1 MNDNFKIFLQAII
14 DDSSLNKVQKDLAR
28 KKLEIQ
34 ADIDF
39 SNFAKSKADIE
50 KQFRAL
56 SGIIKDILGDA
67 VSDKQATQWVKQYY
81 KEIESGAKQAV
92 KEQEKL
98 NAALKKSTLAEQESY
113 YKRIIE
119 NTKQIYSLKNKLL
132 TAETEQTV
140 EINKQLEALEKQNKY
155 NYTQLEKNGLSD
167 DNWEREVSNS
177 RIALENQLKLN
188 HAKQVDIATS
198 KALASINDKSK
209 EIQLSIDNGHGASEY
224 QNRINRL
231 ILDFERY
238 GVTAEKARETTD
250 ALQITFDKMKNLSGV
265 DLIEQ
270 SEKFE
275 QEFKAVKTSIEQAKL
290 SYDKFMQPVSD
301 EKVSSLIVKIQNYL
315 NKNTAITKEAQVQ
328 LEKYV
333 TELKGG
339 NISLSRWNDINN
351 ELAKTDS
358 LMRSL
363 GKLGKSFK
371 DQFAQAANSFA
382 QWISVSSLIMTGVH
396 ETKEAISDLK
406 ELDDIL
412 TEISKTSD
420 LTKTQLQELGST
432 AFEKASN
439 LGKDATD
446 YLSGVMEMSRS
457 GYYGDKGESM
467 ARTSL
472 LAQAAGDMTAELAN
486 KYVLATNAAYKYN
499 GEAEKLN
506 AVLDGQNSITNRN
519 SVAMAD
525 MATAMTEAGT
535 VASSYRVSIED
546 LSAMIGTI
554 ESVTKLGGSEV
565 GTGIK
570 SLLINLQNISSSKI
584 VGTLDDANAS
594 MTEMVNGVEQLRD
607 PISIL
612 RDLAKTFNELD
623 EADPMR
629 AKILTNIG
637 GKYQATKL
645 AALLQNMDMFDKM
658 LVDYSEGAESALT
671 EAEKSATNLTGSL
684 NRLGN
689 TWDSIVNNVMNANEL
704 TGIVNIFN
712 SLLKGVN
719 SVTGALG
726 TLGTTGATL
735 GAILGAKNVGGS
747 KTYDPITIVNCGICR
762 QM

>member
-14 DDSSLNKVQKDLAR
+14 DDSSLTKVQKDLAK

-98 NAALKKSTLAEQESY
+98 VNAMAKGRESSEQARQAEEKRHQLAQD
-113 YKRIIE
+113 KAV
-119 NTKQIYSLKNKLL
+119 NK
-132 TAETEQTV
+132 
-140 EINKQLEALEKQNKY
+140 ALEEEY
-155 NYTQLEKNGLSD
+155 NLRQ
-167 DNWEREVSNS
+167 
-177 RIALENQLKLN
+177 RIA
-188 HAKQVDIATS
+188 
-198 KALASINDKSK
+198 DKSK

-339 NISLSRWNDINN
+339 NISLSRWNEINN
-351 ELAKTDS
+351 ELSKTDS

-432 AFEKASN
+432 AFEKASD

-704 TGIVNIFN
+704 TGIVNVLN

-747 KTYDPITIVNCGICR
+747 KMYDPHNHCHLWNLPTNVSVLLDTIVFLH
-762 QM
+762 

>member
-1 MNDNFKIFLQAII
+1 MNDNFKIYLQAII
-14 DDSSLNKVQKDLAR
+14 DDSSLTKVQKDLAK

-39 SNFAKSKADIE
+39 SNFAKSKSDIE
-50 KQFRAL
+50 KQFQAL
-56 SGIIKDILGDA
+56 SGIIKNILGDA
-67 VSDKQATQWVKQYY
+67 ISDKQATQWAKQYY
-81 KEIESGAKQAV
+81 KEIESGAKKAV

-98 NAALKKSTLAEQESY
+98 VNAMAKGHESSKQARQAEEKRHQLAQD
-113 YKRIIE
+113 K
-119 NTKQIYSLKNKLL
+119 
-132 TAETEQTV
+132 A
-140 EINKQLEALEKQNKY
+140 INKSLEEEY
-155 NYTQLEKNGLSD
+155 NLRQK
-167 DNWEREVSNS
+167 
-177 RIALENQLKLN
+177 IA
-188 HAKQVDIATS
+188 
-198 KALASINDKSK
+198 DKSK
-209 EIQLSIDNGHGASEY
+209 DIQLSIDNGHGASEY
-224 QNRINRL
+224 QNRINGL
-231 ILDFERY
+231 ISTFERY
-238 GVTAEKARETTD
+238 GVSTSKAKDETTS
-250 ALQITFDKMKNLSGV
+250 LQTIFDSMKNLSGN
-265 DLIEQ
+265 DLVEQ
-270 SEKFE
+270 AKKFE
-275 QEFKAVKTSIEQAKL
+275 KEYGAVKISIEQAKQ
-290 SYDKFMQPVSD
+290 SYDKFAQPTSD
-301 EKVSSLIVKIQNYL
+301 EKISSLIVKIQNYL
-315 NKNTAITKEAQVQ
+315 SKNTAITKEAQVQ
-328 LEKYV
+328 LERYIN
-333 TELKGG
+333 ELNGG
-339 NISLSRWNDINN
+339 NISLSRWNEINN
-351 ELAKTDS
+351 ELSKTDS
-358 LMRSL
+358 LMRSFN
-363 GKLGKSFK
+363 KLGKSFK
-371 DQFAQAANSFA
+371 DQFTQAANSFA

-396 ETKEAISDLK
+396 KTKEAISDLK
-406 ELDDIL
+406 DLDDIL

-420 LTKTQLQELGST
+420 LTKTQLQDLGST
-432 AFEKASN
+432 AFGKASDYGRN
-439 LGKDATD
+439 ATD
-446 YLSGVMEMSRS
+446 YLAGVMEMSRS
-457 GYYGDKGESM
+457 GYYGEKGEEM

-506 AVLDGQNSITNRN
+506 VVLDGQNSITNRN
-519 SVAMAD
+519 SVAMSD

-607 PISIL
+607 PISII

-658 LVDYSEGAESALT
+658 LMDYSEGTGSALT
-671 EAEKSATNLTGSL
+671 EAEKSATNLSGSL
-684 NRLGN
+684 NTLGN
-689 TWDSIVNNVMNANEL
+689 TWDSIVNNVMNADKL
-704 TGIVNIFN
+704 IGIVNVFN
-712 SLLKGVN
+712 DMLKGVN

-726 TLGTTGATL
+726 TLGTAGATL

-747 KTYDPITIVNCGICR
+747 KMFDPMIIVNCGIC
-762 QM
+762 QQI